1 MIRSMTGYTEK
12 KFNSSSLSLKIIIKT
27 LNHRFFDWLFRGN
40 QFKEMENRLR
50 AICQNKIHRGRVEVQ
65 MDMNFLDQTRW
76 EIRINHDLLETIFN
90 SLDAIVKKRPKG
102 IYFSV
107 DNLFSIPHMIELD
120 RKDLTETEIK
130 FIENSFLETLQEL
143 ITIRQ
148 REGLELKKEI
158 QKYLKDIRRSLE
170 QVEKMAGSQPLLLK
184 EKMVVRLQELG
195 KDFPLSEDKII
206 EEAAYLAQKY
216 DLTEEIT
223 RLRCHLDY
231 ADELLSSK
239 TKEPAGKKLD
249 FLAQEFYREI
259 NTINSKSQDV
269 NVIKE
274 GLIIKNCI
282 ESIRQ
287 QVQNIE

>member
-12 KFNSSSLSLKIIIKT
+12 NFLSRSISLKISIKT
-27 LNHRFFDWLFRGN
+27 LNHRFFDWAFRGN
-40 QFKEMENRLR
+40 QFRGLENRLR
-50 AICQNKIHRGRVEVQ
+50 TICQSKIHRGRVEVQ
-65 MDMNFLDQTRW
+65 MELGFLDKTRW
-76 EIRINHDLLETIFN
+76 EIRINHELLETLFC
-90 SLDAIVKKRPKG
+90 SLDEMVKRRPGG

-120 RKDLTETEIK
+120 QKDLAEGEIE
-130 FIENSFLETLQEL
+130 FIEKSFLHALQEL
-143 ITIRQ
+143 IRVRQ

-158 QKYLKDIRRSLE
+158 QSYLLEIRKAIGR
-170 QVEKMAGSQPLLLK
+170 VEKMAKNQPVLLK
-184 EKMVVRLQELG
+184 EKMLVRFKELG
-195 KDFPLSEDKII
+195 KDFPLSEEKII
-206 EEAAYLAQKY
+206 EEVAYLAQKY

-223 RLRCHLDY
+223 RLKCHLDY
-231 ADELLSSK
+231 ARELLSPK
-239 TKEPAGKKLD
+239 EKEPSGKKLD
-249 FLAQEFYREI
+249 FLAQELYREI

-274 GLIIKNCI
+274 GLVIKNCI

>member
-1 MIRSMTGYTEK
+1 MVK
-12 KFNSSSLSLKIIIKT
+12 
-27 LNHRFFDWLFRGN
+27 
-40 QFKEMENRLR
+40 NRP
-50 AICQNKIHRGRVEVQ
+50 E
-65 MDMNFLDQTRW
+65 
-76 EIRINHDLLETIFN
+76 
-90 SLDAIVKKRPKG
+90 G

-107 DNLFSIPHMIELD
+107 DNLFTIPHVIELD
-120 RKDLTETEIK
+120 RKDLEDTEVK
-130 FIENSFLETLQEL
+130 FIEKSFIHTLQEL
-143 ITIRQ
+143 IQVRR

-158 QKYLKDIRRSLE
+158 QRYLLDIRKALDRIEKVAGDQPVLLKDKMLARLE
-170 QVEKMAGSQPLLLK
+170 
-184 EKMVVRLQELG
+184 ELG
-195 KDFPLSEDKII
+195 KDFSLSEEKVI
-206 EEAAYLAQKY
+206 EEVAYLAQKY

-223 RLRCHLDY
+223 RLKCHLDY
-231 ADELLSSK
+231 AGEMLSSR

-249 FLAQEFYREI
+249 FLAQELYREI

>member
-1 MIRSMTGYTEK
+1 MTGYTEK

-27 LNHRFFDWLFRGN
+27 LNHRFFDWMFRGN

-76 EIRINHDLLETIFN
+76 EIRINHDLLETLFN
-90 SLDAIVKKRPKG
+90 SLDKMVKKRQEG

-120 RKDLTETEIK
+120 RKDLSETEIK
-130 FIENSFLETLQEL
+130 FIEDSFFETLQEL
-143 ITIRQ
+143 IEIRQ

-158 QKYLKDIRRSLE
+158 QRYLKDIRNSLG
-170 QVEKMAGSQPLLLK
+170 QVEKMAGTQPLQLK
-184 EKMVVRLQELG
+184 EKMVVRLRELA
-195 KDFPLSEDKII
+195 KDFPLSEDRII

-223 RLRCHLDY
+223 RLNCHLDY

-239 TKEPAGKKLD
+239 TREPAGKKLD
-249 FLAQEFYREI
+249 FLAQELYREI

-274 GLIIKNCI
+274 GLVIKNCI